1 MSDKDYRALEMLRIY
16 IKSDS
21 ERIAILRKI
30 GSQHTIKSLNK
41 TQSSSKMKTK
51 SELNNK

>member
-1 MSDKDYRALEMLRIY
+1 MSDKDCRTLEMLRIY

-41 TQSSSKMKTK
+41 TQKFIQNENQIRVK
-51 SELNNK
+51 